1 MGFTAKTTLSGPILP
16 FYQSIPSL
24 HSLQRSFPS
33 FAFLSSPTNHYII
46 NTLYLKHPWSKIV
59 SIMNEFLNTLCK
71 SIPDLNDEIKDIKA
85 LFIRA
90 RYSGF
95 NEKEVIE
102 IKDYILQEEGIGIDE
117 FIIDPEPWKGKDI
130 WTISFLGDEVQVQKK
145 NILLFLDMLIKKFP
159 NQLD

>member
-1 MGFTAKTTLSGPILP
+1 
-16 FYQSIPSL
+16 
-24 HSLQRSFPS
+24 
-33 FAFLSSPTNHYII
+33 
-46 NTLYLKHPWSKIV
+46 
-59 SIMNEFLNTLCK
+59 MNEFLNTLCK